1 MESVSKRTM
10 SNQNTGN
17 TVQQMESEFT
27 PGVEI
32 KIIVAV
38 IFLMAFGLVMIFSA
52 SSYTSSISSATN
64 YDSAFYFKKQLKMII
79 LGMVAAGVVSVIP
92 YKAFKKVGPLMYG
105 LSIVCF
111 KNATWYNI
119 RRCDQMVESWNN
131 PVTGCRCYKG
141 MYDYLYGILCQQIL
155 ERNA

>member
-105 LSIVCF
+105 LSIVLIF
-111 KNATWYNI
+111 ALNNI

>member
-52 SSYTSSISSATN
+52 SSYTSSISSATK
-64 YDSAFYFKKQLKMII
+64 YDSSFYFKKQLKMII

-92 YKAFKKVGPLMYG
+92 
-105 LSIVCF
+105 
-111 KNATWYNI
+111 
-119 RRCDQMVESWNN
+119 
-131 PVTGCRCYKG
+131 
-141 MYDYLYGILCQQIL
+141 
-155 ERNA
+155 

>member
-38 IFLMAFGLVMIFSA
+38 ISLWR
-52 SSYTSSISSATN
+52 
-64 YDSAFYFKKQLKMII
+64 
-79 LGMVAAGVVSVIP
+79 SVW
-92 YKAFKKVGPLMYG
+92 
-105 LSIVCF
+105 S
-111 KNATWYNI
+111 
-119 RRCDQMVESWNN
+119 
-131 PVTGCRCYKG
+131 
-141 MYDYLYGILCQQIL
+141 
-155 ERNA
+155 